1 MGGAAYG
8 AQQYTGG
15 AQIVGAQTQ
24 FGGYGAITQQVTETI
39 VPEKSFTTV
48 EKYVEIPEMVVRKQL
63 VPEVVETIVERRVKQ
78 IIQEVPEIQI
88 QQVVE
93 EVFVPQIQEV
103 IKTVAR
109 PVIETQTIIQQR
121 PEFSYVEKFVQVVD
135 IIKQVLRPTV

>member
-1 MGGAAYG
+1 MMAGRPQIIQETVAGGQQFVG
-8 AQQYTGG
+8 GQQYMGG

-24 FGGYGAITQQVTETI
+24 FGGYGAITQSVTETI

-48 EKYVEIPEMVVRKQL
+48 DKYVEIPEMVVRKQL

-93 EVFVPQIQEV
+93 EVFVPQIQ
-103 IKTVAR
+103 
-109 PVIETQTIIQQR
+109 IQQ
-121 PEFSYVEKFVQVVD
+121 
-135 IIKQVLRPTV
+135 